1 MWNIMKAQNYQTR
14 GDKLVI
20 VGLLF
25 ALLLPVIVMIT
36 SGDSSTF
43 EALNGGLYLVMAATS
58 FSMVALVLVLLISA
72 RICGWD
78 SVDKTINYEIL
89 AGHSR
94 AQVYFG
100 RVLLALF
107 WTMGASLFTMGL
119 PVLIVSLFCGFGSNM
134 EIGGV
139 LLHTGLFLL
148 VLFRISCEFMLIAF
162 LLQNCYAAMLLD
174 YVITMFATFAAML
187 LKEFLDIKTTFFT
200 AFINMLHLFSFDNF
214 QMKMVGGE
222 EIQVFHLSL
231 ESSFI
236 WGTAAASLLV
246 GGLCIAVG
254 YLVFSKRDFA

>member
-14 GDKLVI
+14 GDILVM
-20 VGLLF
+20 VSLLF
-25 ALLLPVIVMIT
+25 ALLLPVLGVIT
-36 SGDSSTF
+36 GGDSGTF
-43 EALNGGLYLVMAATS
+43 EGLNGGLYLVMTASS
-58 FSMVALVLVLLISA
+58 FSIVALILVLLISA

-94 AQVYFG
+94 TEVYFG
-100 RVLLALF
+100 RVVLVLL

-148 VLFRISCEFMLIAF
+148 VLFRLSCEYMLIAF

-174 YVITMFATFAAML
+174 YTITLFAVFAAFL
-187 LKEFLDIKTTFFT
+187 LKELLDVKTTFFT
-200 AFINMLHLFSFDNF
+200 AFINMGQLFSFGNF
-214 QMKMVGGE
+214 QMKTVGGE

-236 WGTAAASLLV
+236 WGTVVVSLLV
-246 GGLCIAVG
+246 GILCIAAG
-254 YLVFSKRDFA
+254 YAVFSKRDFS